1 MKEKFNRTE
10 ADIKDYKIRL
20 AKEIITTL
28 YEREIISGHDM
39 DCMLLATQIL
49 LDYGL
54 DPYWLDN
61 QAEGEE
67 NV

>member
-20 AKEIITTL
+20 AKSIFSTYNEQATISGIELNCFLLAVQTL
-28 YEREIISGHDM
+28 Y
-39 DCMLLATQIL
+39 
-49 LDYGL
+49 DYNI
-54 DPYWLDN
+54 DPY
-61 QAEGEE
+61 EGEE